1 MTGNGNRMQ
10 FEGKF
15 DQYKGR
21 IKEAWGVL
29 SDDELDRTEGKFDRL
44 VGTIKQ
50 KTGETQEVVEQK
62 LHSIFNR

>member
-1 MTGNGNRMQ
+1 VTGNSDRLQ

-21 IKEAWGVL
+21 IKESWGVL
-29 SDDELDRTEGKFDRL
+29 TDDELDRTEGKFDRL

>member
-15 DQYKGR
+15 DQFKGR
-21 IKEAWGVL
+21 IKESWGVL
-29 SDDELDRTEGKFDRL
+29 TDDDLDRTEGKFDRL

-50 KTGETQEVVEQK
+50 KTGETQEVVERK
-62 LHSIFNR
+62 LQDILNR